1 LAWRFYAGL
10 FLFKKDENIFF
21 GTMSYTTFA
30 RMTRDEFFKVVP
42 ARQFFTRYCPEVKRY
57 YHKLNGIDGNK
68 QPIDFTNEDKAIMH
82 AAVKKLAKELTTVK
96 F

>member
-1 LAWRFYAGL
+1 
-10 FLFKKDENIFF
+10 
-21 GTMSYTTFA
+21 MSYTTFA